1 MQFECYHTML
11 ACITGVLSS
20 VRNGTTLTSPERP
33 MTNEL
38 PWGVWYAYSTSFPRC
53 VTTVLF
59 SDCESLPAIRPSGL
73 PENVET
79 DLKARLHSFR
89 KLRRTVAT
97 LFQLSLDPLEG
108 GEK

>member
-1 MQFECYHTML
+1 MGCFGTHIAIPFLAASPQFC
-11 ACITGVLSS
+11 
-20 VRNGTTLTSPERP
+20 
-33 MTNEL
+33 
-38 PWGVWYAYSTSFPRC
+38 FPI
-53 VTTVLF
+53 V
-59 SDCESLPAIRPSGL
+59 SLPAIRPSGL

-108 GEK
+108 GEKRESQKRANRS